1 MVVWQGVCVALMD
14 ETSVGH
20 QPTAH
25 NRKWGAVDVQKHVQ
39 PVSERML

>member
-20 QPTAH
+20 YSLHTTENGVQF
-25 NRKWGAVDVQKHVQ
+25 DVQKHVQ
-39 PVSERML
+39 PISERML